1 MNITDITKQIRAFA
15 DELEEQNKSV
25 FATPPYEA
33 TLHNPDKLTAE
44 QVGVGYRLV
53 VKNDS
58 CDQPH
63 DLWSCEKREWVQ
75 GAQMCCT
82 FEDSGHTYR
91 LPLSVPW
98 PPVPADPYAELKAAH
113 AAGKVIQVTNN
124 EGDWKDIYYPPLW
137 NLTVGHY
144 RIKPAAPPFQ
154 LPPPPPGM
162 QWHREDGWKDGMLE
176 KGKRPLVKGETYQ
189 KGDLYGTASNWE
201 VVDGLAGDS
210 VDNWPNDDF
219 SKTTRPLVFEHEGK
233 SWTYHR
239 PGDPRPCEDR
249 RIYILCKDG
258 IDRENHVSPND
269 CRWSEENTADIIGWR
284 YAEPLAREVELGP
297 EDVPPTTVLRG
308 AGEVGSKGWCL
319 ITSCSEVGIRI
330 WRQSEASG
338 REITWQ
344 RLRESESQIN
354 RPRHRD
360 ADGNPTLWEKCSK
373 EVPA

>member
-1 MNITDITKQIRAFA
+1 MNLTDITKQIRAFA
-15 DELEEQNKSV
+15 DQLESTQ
-25 FATPPYEA
+25 PPA
-33 TLHNPDKLTAE
+33 
-44 QVGVGYRLV
+44 
-53 VKNDS
+53 
-58 CDQPH
+58 
-63 DLWSCEKREWVQ
+63 
-75 GAQMCCT
+75 
-82 FEDSGHTYR
+82 
-91 LPLSVPW
+91 
-98 PPVPADPYAELKAAH
+98 PVDPYAELKAAH
-113 AAGKVIQVTNN
+113 AAGKVIQFKPSGFSSWH
-124 EGDWKDIYYPPLW
+124 EHDDPDWTAPLIC
-137 NLTVGHY
+137 Y
-144 RIKPAAPPFQ
+144 RIKPDAPPFQ

-162 QWHREDGWKDGMLE
+162 QWHRVDGWKDGMLE

-284 YAEPLAREVELGP
+284 YAEPLTREVELGP
-297 EDVPPTTVLRG
+297 EDVPPFSVIRRKGEEQNWHWRLLSYVHGTHAICADRG
-308 AGEVGSKGWCL
+308 YTW
-319 ITSCSEVGIRI
+319 SELARDY
-330 WRQSEASG
+330 E
-338 REITWQ
+338 
-344 RLRESESQIN
+344 IN

>member
-1 MNITDITKQIRAFA
+1 MNLTDITKQIRAFA
-15 DELEEQNKSV
+15 DQLEEQNK
-25 FATPPYEA
+25 P
-33 TLHNPDKLTAE
+33 
-44 QVGVGYRLV
+44 
-53 VKNDS
+53 
-58 CDQPH
+58 
-63 DLWSCEKREWVQ
+63 
-75 GAQMCCT
+75 
-82 FEDSGHTYR
+82 
-91 LPLSVPW
+91 
-98 PPVPADPYAELKAAH
+98 DPYADLKVAY
-113 AAGKVIQVTNN
+113 AAGKVIQACAYGVWYDEDFTRCKM
-124 EGDWKDIYYPPLW
+124 EGFSRNAL
-137 NLTVGHY
+137 

-219 SKTTRPLVFEHEGK
+219 SKTTRPLVFEHGGK

-284 YAEPLAREVELGP
+284 YAAPLTREVELGP
-297 EDVPPTTVLRG
+297 EDVPPCSAVKGPSDGDNEYALVSGVGKRG
-308 AGEVGSKGWCL
+308 IILSDGRVIAFSHMRSGWL
-319 ITSCSEVGIRI
+319 
-330 WRQSEASG
+330 
-338 REITWQ
+338 
-344 RLRESESQIN
+344 IN

>member
-15 DELEEQNKSV
+15 DQLEEQSK
-25 FATPPYEA
+25 P
-33 TLHNPDKLTAE
+33 
-44 QVGVGYRLV
+44 
-53 VKNDS
+53 
-58 CDQPH
+58 
-63 DLWSCEKREWVQ
+63 
-75 GAQMCCT
+75 
-82 FEDSGHTYR
+82 
-91 LPLSVPW
+91 
-98 PPVPADPYAELKAAH
+98 DPYADLKVAY
-113 AAGKVIQVTNN
+113 AAGKVIQACAYGVWYDEDFTRCKM
-124 EGDWKDIYYPPLW
+124 EGFSRNAL
-137 NLTVGHY
+137 

-284 YAEPLAREVELGP
+284 YAAPLTREVELGP

-308 AGEVGSKGWCL
+308 AGEVGSKVWCL

-330 WRQSEASG
+330 WRQAEASG